1 VFIGIIHEASNE
13 NISLPAAMKPSD
25 RYVSFLYDVTQNP
38 VLVESHEP
46 DARVACTAMN
56 PDDRPISFTM
66 PVRRRG
72 EDGKMRHGEMRMIF
86 QEERYGN
93 GMQY

>member
-1 VFIGIIHEASNE
+1 VNL
-13 NISLPAAMKPSD
+13 SLPADIKPSD
-25 RYVSFLYDVTQNP
+25 LYVSFVYDLTQSP

-66 PVRRRG
+66 PVRRKGGDG
-72 EDGKMRHGEMRMIF
+72 EMRHGEMHM
-86 QEERYGN
+86 
-93 GMQY
+93 ML